1 MRWSGVRCAEGAALT
16 LQQAGPHWALTP
28 PLGRRPAAQK
38 PGERSCRPENHM
50 PEPKVS
56 SRLFLSAPRKAACM
70 HAISNPG
77 CGLGEGSCC
86 YHRADYVQ

>member
-38 PGERSCRPENHM
+38 PGERSCGPGESHARAEGFQPPLPVRTE
-50 PEPKVS
+50 K
-56 SRLFLSAPRKAACM
+56 SRLHACNIKPWM
-70 HAISNPG
+70 WPWRRIVLLP
-77 CGLGEGSCC
+77 
-86 YHRADYVQ
+86 